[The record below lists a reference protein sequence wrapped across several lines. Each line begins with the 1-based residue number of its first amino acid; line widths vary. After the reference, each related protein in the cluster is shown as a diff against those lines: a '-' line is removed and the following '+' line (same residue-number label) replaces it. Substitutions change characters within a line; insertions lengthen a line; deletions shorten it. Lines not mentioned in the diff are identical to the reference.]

1 MSVCELEMPDP
12 ILTYFGGVVLIM
24 GVHDAY
30 VINYFHTSKGSVIK
44 L

>member
-1 MSVCELEMPDP
+1 MCGFDNEAVDMHFHLN
-12 ILTYFGGVVLIM
+12 LLHFFIM

-30 VINYFHTSKGSVIK
+30 VNYVRTSKGSVIK